1 MKSGAFCILHSHS
14 AFCTLNLNTRPK
26 SRFWRICRIYFR
38 RLRITVWLLIL
49 ALLGALVYL
58 NQIGLPNL
66 VKKPLLEKLR
76 ASGIDLQF
84 SRLRLSWSHG
94 ILAEDVR
101 FGRSNDPL
109 SPKLTLA
116 EVQVGL
122 NHRALAKLRIRIDSL
137 LLRQGRLVCPIEET
151 NRPLRRLSVEDIQT
165 DLRLLPNDEWALDNF
180 RAAFAGAKV
189 QLAGTISNASALR
202 EWRLFQ
208 ANQQAPAAV
217 WQDRVRKLAD
227 TLDSIHF
234 SAPPELR
241 LDVHGDARD
250 PQSFDVLLA
259 LSAPGADTPWGLVT
273 RGRATVR
280 LTPATN
286 NALSQARLRL
296 TAEAAQTRW
305 AATTNLQLIAHVAW
319 VEAQSN
325 LVRGDLALSA
335 RQVQT
340 EWGRAT
346 NVQFTAHWVHALTNA
361 VPLSGQGEVQCE
373 TAECEWGSA
382 TNIRLAAHLQSVAAS
397 SPLPTLSHPMGEG
410 QGEGTNWAWWTNI
423 EPYLLDWQCRLSDLR
438 SSKLQ
443 AEAVAC
449 DGSWRAPELQIVNL
463 HAGLYQGNLDGSA
476 GLDVATRV
484 LNGVLASDFDPHK
497 ASPLLTQ
504 AAQHW
509 LAQFSWEQPPHL
521 KAEISLVLPQWTNRH
536 PDWRAE
542 VQPTLRLQGEFKTD
556 RGAYRDV
563 PVIAAHSHFG
573 YSNLFWRLPDLAVT
587 RPEGAIQAAYDADDR
602 TKDYYWRIHSGID
615 ASSLRPLLEPTQQ
628 SGLDYFSFSQPPVI
642 DAEIRGRWHDP
653 ERTTVKG
660 RVALTN
666 FTFRG
671 ESASGFQTAVEY
683 TNLYLRLSDAHLQRG
698 TQHLSAAGLEV
709 DFISQKIYLTN
720 GISTAEP
727 EVVARAIGPKV
738 ERAIEP
744 YHFEQPPTVRV
755 QGIIPIHDEED
766 ANLRFEIE
774 GGPFH
779 WWKFNVPRI
788 AGKVHWLGQQ
798 LTLTDIRA
806 GFYGGDATGSAALD
820 FSPEQGTGYRFE
832 ISTTNT
838 QLQWLMADLSPLPLA
853 PSPLNGEGERGR
865 GLEGSLSGSLVIT
878 SANSEDWRTIEGH
891 ADVDLRD
898 GLIWSIP
905 IFGIFSPVLDS
916 VAPGLGSSRASAGTG
931 TFIITNG
938 VLWSDDLEISSPA
951 MRLEYRGTVDLEGQV
966 NARVE
971 AQLLR
976 DVWGVGPIISSLF
989 WPVTKMFE
997 YKVTGS
1003 LSQPKSEPVFFIPKI
1018 VQLPFHPFRTLKGL
1032 FPEDST
1038 STGTNAPPVLD
1049 KTP

>member
-1 MKSGAFCILHSHS
+1 MEHSAFFILILHS

-38 RLRITVWLLIL
+38 RFRITVWLLIL
-49 ALLGALVYL
+49 ALLGALGYL

-84 SRLRLSWSHG
+84 SRLRLSWYRG
-94 ILAEDVR
+94 ILAENVR

-122 NHRALAKLRIRIDSL
+122 NHRALAKLRFRIDSL
-137 LLRQGRLVCPIEET
+137 LLRQGRLVCPIAET
-151 NRPLRRLSVEDIQT
+151 NRPPRQLSVDDIQT
-165 DLRLLPNDEWALDNF
+165 DLRLLPNDEWALDNL
-180 RAAFAGAKV
+180 RADFAGAKV
-189 QLAGTISNASALR
+189 QLSGTISNASALR

-208 ANQQAPAAV
+208 ANQPAPAAV

-250 PQSFDVLLA
+250 LQSFDVRLA

-296 TAEAAQTRW
+296 TADAAQTRW

-319 VEAQSN
+319 VEAQTN

-361 VPLSGQGEVQCE
+361 VPHSGQGEVQCE
-373 TAECEWGSA
+373 TAECKWGSA
-382 TNIRLAAHLQSVAAS
+382 TNIRLAAGLQSAAAS
-397 SPLPTLSHPMGEG
+397 SQARANQS
-410 QGEGTNWAWWTNI
+410 WAWWTNI
-423 EPYLLDWQCRLSDLR
+423 EPYLLDWQCQLSNLR
-438 SSKLQ
+438 SPKFE
-443 AEAVAC
+443 AETIAC
-449 DGSWRAPELQIVNL
+449 DGSWRAPELQIANL

-484 LNGVLASDFDPHK
+484 LSGVLASDFDSHK
-497 ASPLLTQ
+497 ASLLLTEG
-504 AAQHW
+504 AQHW

-521 KAEISLVLPQWTNRH
+521 KTEISLVLPQWTNRH
-536 PDWRAE
+536 PDWRVE
-542 VQPTLRLQGEFKTD
+542 VQPSLQLQGEFMVG
-556 RGAYRDV
+556 RGAYRDL
-563 PVIAAHSHFG
+563 PVTAAHSHFG
-573 YSNLFWRLPDLAVT
+573 YSNLFWRLPDLAIT
-587 RPEGAIQAAYDADDR
+587 RPEGAIQAAYEADDR
-602 TKDYYWRIHSGID
+602 TKDYYWRLHSEID
-615 ASSLRPLLEPTQQ
+615 AGSLRPLLEPSQQ
-628 SGLDYFSFSQPPVI
+628 RGLDQFSFSQPPVI

-653 ERTTVKG
+653 ERTTAKG

-698 TQHLSAAGLEV
+698 TQYLSAAGLEV

-720 GISTAEP
+720 GLSTAEP
-727 EVVARAIGPKV
+727 QVVARAIGPKV
-738 ERAIEP
+738 QRAIEP
-744 YHFEQPPTVRV
+744 YRFEQPPTVRV
-755 QGIIPIHDEED
+755 EGIIPIHDEED

-820 FSPEQGTGYRFE
+820 FSPEQGTAYRFE
-832 ISTTNT
+832 VSTTNA
-838 QLQWLMADLSPLPLA
+838 QLQWLMADLSEHT
-853 PSPLNGEGERGR
+853 NN
-865 GLEGSLSGSLVIT
+865 LEGSLSGTLTIT
-878 SANSEDWRTIEGH
+878 SANSADWRTIEGH

-916 VAPGLGSSRASAGTG
+916 IAPGLGSSRASAGTG
-931 TFIITNG
+931 TLIITNG
-938 VLWSDDLEISSPA
+938 VLWSDDLEFSSPA
-951 MRLEYRGTVDLEGQV
+951 MRLDYRGTVDLEGQV

-971 AQLLR
+971 AELLR

-1018 VQLPFHPFRTLKGL
+1018 VQLPFHPLRTLKGL

-1038 STGTNAPPVLD
+1038 STGTNAPAALEKSP
-1049 KTP
+1049 